1 MSVAVYFT
9 KLKKLWDELASLDP
23 IPSCSCG
30 ASKKISEKIASNQLM
45 QFLMGLSNAYD
56 HVRSQ
61 VLLMDPLPTVGK
73 AYSMF
78 LRVEKQREVYS
89 GISGEGVMAT
99 QFGETTRQVPN
110 KGPVKRRGPV
120 DKKQLYCQHCKK
132 SGHLRENCFELN
144 GFPDWYRDLMEQRRR
159 NGRPPNAR
167 VMNVLLEDG
176 ERSIQGTSAVET
188 QSNLSA
194 LVRTEVMRALQT
206 SDVNLHR
213 SNFVEY
219 DDFAGTAL
227 TLTKNRSLCFDSWI
241 IDSGASAHMC
251 ANAAAFNQLTPLRN
265 KASIKLPDGTTQE
278 VKFAGDIHIH
288 GDLTLTHVL
297 FVPTFKYNLLSVSK
311 LCKDRHCRIIFT
323 QQKCVVQDLQTK
335 EVLAVGKQEGRLY
348 LLDKESFS
356 KDLNKLTD
364 TLNNVQFHKS
374 RKGAM
379 Y

>member
-1 MSVAVYFT
+1 MF
-9 KLKKLWDELASLDP
+9 LWSKQENVSKNCFKP
-23 IPSCSCG
+23 I
-30 ASKKISEKIASNQLM
+30 

-99 QFGETTRQVPN
+99 QFGEITRQVPN
-110 KGPVKRRGPV
+110 KGPVKRRGLV
-120 DKKQLYCQHCKK
+120 DKKTTLL
-132 SGHLRENCFELN
+132 STL
-144 GFPDWYRDLMEQRRR
+144 DLMEQRRR

-167 VMNVLLEDG
+167 VMNVQLEDG
-176 ERSIQGTSAVET
+176 ESSIQGTSAVET
-188 QSNLSA
+188 QSNISA
-194 LVRTEVMRALQT
+194 LVRIEVMRALQT
-206 SDVNLHR
+206 SDVNLHG
-213 SNFVEY
+213 SNFAKY

-227 TLTKNRSLCFDSWI
+227 TLTKNKSLCIDSWI

-297 FVPTFKYNLLSVSK
+297 FVPTFNIEIGLQSSEKRSK
-311 LCKDRHCRIIFT
+311 IF
-323 QQKCVVQDLQTK
+323 V
-335 EVLAVGKQEGRLY
+335 
-348 LLDKESFS
+348 
-356 KDLNKLTD
+356 
-364 TLNNVQFHKS
+364 
-374 RKGAM
+374 
-379 Y
+379 